1 MWQPCW
7 CTSARECKFVFH
19 DQINRLLQWHSNVY
33 SKLHRVSRRR
43 HRSIKRQDVYQE
55 RKDLCMQAWTCY
67 CQLLSMSMHTACQ
80 LLSNRM
86 PASLFGRFLT
96 LVQPTQLDQLP
107 FYTHFI
113 ATETQE
119 KVNCTMFVFSHLA
132 TLPAAVEHQDNFGAT
147 SDIYV
152 GRQKIY
158 I

>member
-1 MWQPCW
+1 
-7 CTSARECKFVFH
+7 
-19 DQINRLLQWHSNVY
+19 
-33 SKLHRVSRRR
+33 
-43 HRSIKRQDVYQE
+43 
-55 RKDLCMQAWTCY
+55 
-67 CQLLSMSMHTACQ
+67 
-80 LLSNRM
+80 M

-96 LVQPTQLDQLP
+96 LPTQLDQLP